1 MRNIKNLTLIAGA
14 ILSMGAMASTPV
26 TTLIPVD
33 HVFSPKGF
41 DSNDTTEIIV
51 SGFLP
56 NLCHKA
62 PESKVEIVGRKINVT
77 LTALKYELDN
87 PFCPEVV
94 VPFFEAVKVGLL
106 DKGNYDIV
114 VNGKTMYERKSEIF
128 INEASSDAVDE
139 YIYANVDYIEKTEGS
154 RVVSLKGYNPSDCFE
169 LEGVQLVSNGADAYS
184 ILPKM
189 KQVSD
194 FCPMKMVAF
203 NYKVAIP
210 TELKA
215 DRILLHVRSMDGK
228 SVNSIFSNVPLR

>member
-1 MRNIKNLTLIAGA
+1 MRNIKRLTLIAGA
-14 ILSMGAMASTPV
+14 ILSMAAMANTPV

-41 DSNDTTEIIV
+41 DSNDTTEVIV

-56 NLCHKA
+56 NLCHKV
-62 PESKVEIVGRKINVT
+62 PESKVQVTGNKINIT
-77 LTALKYELDN
+77 LTALKYEIDN
-87 PFCPEVV
+87 PFCPEVI
-94 VPFFEAVKVGLL
+94 VPFFEVVKVGLL
-106 DKGNYDIV
+106 DKGKYEV
-114 VNGKTMYERKSEIF
+114 LVNGSTMYERKSDIT

-169 LEGVQLVSNGADAYS
+169 LDGVKVVSNGADAYS

-194 FCPMKMVAF
+194 FCPMKMVPF
-203 NYKVAIP
+203 NYKVTVP
-210 TELKA
+210 TDLKA
-215 DRILLHVRSMDGK
+215 DKVLLHVRSMDGK